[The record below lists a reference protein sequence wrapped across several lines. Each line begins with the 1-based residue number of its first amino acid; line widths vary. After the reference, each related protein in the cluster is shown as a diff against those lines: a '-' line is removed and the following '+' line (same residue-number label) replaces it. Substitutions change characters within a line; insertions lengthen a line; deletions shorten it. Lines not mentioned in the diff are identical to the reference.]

1 MWRTWRFQPDNELRE
16 KLRAEWN
23 KRIKK
28 VRRTELILGI
38 IMIIIGLLCIFFPMD
53 SVSVMGIVASAAIMV
68 FGIYEIVEFFS
79 LPVYFRMGGL
89 LVSGILNLL
98 TGILLLALPSED
110 MLTVFSF
117 LFAIDILII
126 GIEEI
131 SMSSTVGWIG
141 LGDSGWLL
149 ASGIVNILVSLL
161 FFFAPIASI
170 LAMGILVGI
179 YLIIGGVMMLI
190 EFSKTKDAEVK
201 NDDDVIDIQ

>member
-1 MWRTWRFQPDNELRE
+1 MWRTWRFQPDNDLRE

-53 SVSVMGIVASAAIMV
+53 SVSVMGIVASAAIMI

>member
-53 SVSVMGIVASAAIMV
+53 SVSVMGIVASAAIMI